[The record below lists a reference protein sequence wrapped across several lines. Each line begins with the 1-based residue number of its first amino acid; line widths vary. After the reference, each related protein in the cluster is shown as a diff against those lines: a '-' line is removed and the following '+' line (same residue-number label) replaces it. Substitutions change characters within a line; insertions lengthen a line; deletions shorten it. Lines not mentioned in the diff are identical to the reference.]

1 MKRKHW
7 LRAAKP
13 MRNYN
18 AIPTLKAI
26 TASLIYLLLIF
37 TLTACSDGS
46 DNSSRS
52 VAIEITDTPG
62 SLAVGRRTDVML
74 RDENRNRDITATYW
88 YPTEGANAGPQETVE
103 GAALLAGERQF
114 PLVILIHGLSGNAP
128 RTWADLGP
136 HLASHG
142 YLVMAPSTGSNFLVR
157 DDIINHPGDASFLI
171 DTALGVNTAD
181 EMFVGRVE
189 SGDIAVGGLSF
200 GGLATYLL
208 AYDEQYQDAR
218 VKGVIFM
225 APAISDARPV
235 NTRLSQLILHGT
247 DDFTIPFDSSLN
259 FYEAAAPT
267 KYFVALQGGSHAGFS
282 AGADDRFQTGTM
294 EVLRTRSI
302 TRATVLA
309 FTTSLFA
316 DEAGDREVG
325 ELFLQHTLDAE
336 NGDINVMFEK

>member
-1 MKRKHW
+1 
-7 LRAAKP
+7 
-13 MRNYN
+13 
-18 AIPTLKAI
+18 
-26 TASLIYLLLIF
+26 
-37 TLTACSDGS
+37 
-46 DNSSRS
+46 
-52 VAIEITDTPG
+52 
-62 SLAVGRRTDVML
+62 
-74 RDENRNRDITATYW
+74 
-88 YPTEGANAGPQETVE
+88 
-103 GAALLAGERQF
+103 
-114 PLVILIHGLSGNAP
+114 
-128 RTWADLGP
+128 
-136 HLASHG
+136 
-142 YLVMAPSTGSNFLVR
+142 
-157 DDIINHPGDASFLI
+157 
-171 DTALGVNTAD
+171 
-181 EMFVGRVE
+181 MFVGRVE

-225 APAISDARPV
+225 APAISDARPA

-259 FYEAAAPT
+259 FYEEAAPT

-282 AGADDRFQTGTM
+282 AGADERFQTGTM